1 MKLSFPQLAIAIE
14 FVPLLD
20 IQEQLF
26 WSDMEIRI
34 HVAKVKFNGELSEW
48 KGMFLGITG
57 LSPSDIAGNSAQ

>member
-1 MKLSFPQLAIAIE
+1 MKLSFPQLAVAIE

-34 HVAKVKFNGELSEW
+34 HVAKVKFNGELS
-48 KGMFLGITG
+48 
-57 LSPSDIAGNSAQ
+57 